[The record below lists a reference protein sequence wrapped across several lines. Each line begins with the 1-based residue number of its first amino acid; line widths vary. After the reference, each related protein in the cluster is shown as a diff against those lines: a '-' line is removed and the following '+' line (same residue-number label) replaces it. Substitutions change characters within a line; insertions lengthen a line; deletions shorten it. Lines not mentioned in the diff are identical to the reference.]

1 MMEQCNIALVRDD
14 AFCVVIKLFFS
25 RFNVRFN
32 VLAIVLRKT
41 QLLNDFLVALKDLNR
56 EEALL
61 LLGEG
66 MYGNLF
72 NVCNRMLNH
81 TAEAVLR
88 DRLRVLG
95 CMDSGF
101 CCFLNAG
108 ALQSGNLNDLA
119 AERLAQCVGVDLV
132 AVLIYDVHHVDRNN
146 DRNTELNELGGQVE
160 VTLKVRTID
169 NIKDGFRSLLNE
181 VVTCNNFFQRVRRK
195 GVDTRQ
201 VRDHNVVVL
210 LQLAF
215 LLLDRNARPVADEL
229 VGAGQRVEQRCFTAV
244 RVAGKGNLIFI
255 CYSYPSDKI
264 KPKG

>member
-1 MMEQCNIALVRDD
+1 
-14 AFCVVIKLFFS
+14 
-25 RFNVRFN
+25 
-32 VLAIVLRKT
+32 
-41 QLLNDFLVALKDLNR
+41 
-56 EEALL
+56 
-61 LLGEG
+61 
-66 MYGNLF
+66 
-72 NVCNRMLNH
+72 
-81 TAEAVLR
+81 
-88 DRLRVLG
+88 
-95 CMDSGF
+95 MDSGF

-132 AVLIYDVHHVDRNN
+132 AVLIYDIHHVDRNN

-160 VTLKVRTID
+160 VALKVRTID

-215 LLLDRNARPVADEL
+215 LLFHGDARPVADEL
-229 VGAGQRVEQRCFTAV
+229 VGTSQGVKEGRFAGVGVAGQCNFHVHLHSSFRLTRANPTAV
-244 RVAGKGNLIFI
+244 K
-255 CYSYPSDKI
+255 
-264 KPKG
+264 